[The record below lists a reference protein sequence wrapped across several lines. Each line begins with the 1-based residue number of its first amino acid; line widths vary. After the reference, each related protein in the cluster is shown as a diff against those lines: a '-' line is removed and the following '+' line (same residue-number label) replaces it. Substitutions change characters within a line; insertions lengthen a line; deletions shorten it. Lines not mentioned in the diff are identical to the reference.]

1 MMVKK
6 RKKDS
11 VHVALRDLE
20 ILQERFRELAAH
32 ETDIT
37 NQEMLGIVFNQV
49 AIDVLRYGINGFKAG
64 RK

>member
-1 MMVKK
+1 MAKK

-11 VHVALRDLE
+11 VRAALRDLE

-37 NQEMLGIVFNQV
+37 SQELLDIVFNQV
-49 AIDVLRYGINGFKAG
+49 AIDVLRNGINGFKAG
-64 RK
+64 GK